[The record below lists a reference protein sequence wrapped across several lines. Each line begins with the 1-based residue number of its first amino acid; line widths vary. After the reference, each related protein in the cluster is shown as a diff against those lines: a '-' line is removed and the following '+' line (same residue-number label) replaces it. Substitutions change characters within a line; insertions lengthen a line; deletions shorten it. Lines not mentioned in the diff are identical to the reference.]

1 MADEMRKAFND
12 FDLDGSGKVDSKEL
26 EAILKACKVE
36 NVTAEVR

>member
-12 FDLDGSGKVDSKEL
+12 FDLDGSGKVDRKEMD
-26 EAILKACKVE
+26 AMLKACKIE